1 MAIGIGSMVAVK
13 ISSAALALG
22 SISHQPPAFGVS
34 ETASTPF
41 TVTWGDGSRVA
52 SIPATSLDEII
63 TANTPTLALVGQVVT
78 KLNRDAAY
86 SGVVVDAYARV
97 SVTASP
103 TIGTTQMVLVK
114 CLATGAFLEMD
125 ASTVIPVV

>member
-86 SGVVVDAYARV
+86 SGIVVDAYARV
-97 SVTASP
+97 ATSPVAS
-103 TIGTTQMVLVK
+103 TTQMVLVK

>member
-97 SVTASP
+97 ATSPVAS
-103 TIGTTQMVLVK
+103 TTQMVLVK